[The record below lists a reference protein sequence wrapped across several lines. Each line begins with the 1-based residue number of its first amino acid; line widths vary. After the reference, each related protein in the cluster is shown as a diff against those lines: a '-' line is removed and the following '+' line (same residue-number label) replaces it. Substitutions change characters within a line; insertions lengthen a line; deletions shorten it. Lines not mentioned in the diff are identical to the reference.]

1 MCKSLG
7 LISPKYLE
15 VHHII
20 KYRNNSSLGL
30 DNNNLITLCV
40 NHHKQADSNKITTN
54 ELYRLIKQYRDTTV
68 SNDILLL

>member
-1 MCKSLG
+1 MCKELG

-20 KYRNNSSLGL
+20 KFRNDKSLKL
-30 DNNNLITLCV
+30 DNNNLITLCIA
-40 NHHKQADSNKITTN
+40 HHKQADTNKIASS
-54 ELYRLIKQYRDTTV
+54 ELYRLIKLYRDTTV